1 MSITHNRTL
10 STTSIQGLRYDL
22 PPMRLWQKAK
32 KLGIWNPSDIDFTQ
46 DKLDWQGLQA
56 NEQEYLL
63 RLCSQFL
70 AGEESVT
77 LDLLPLIMTVAEEG
91 RIEEEIYLTSFLWEE
106 AKHVEGFRR
115 FFDEVAEEH
124 GDLTRFGN
132 AAYNKIFYEELPNA
146 MNRLRTDTSVE
157 AQVRASTTYNMV
169 IEGVMAETGYY
180 AFHKVLTS
188 NNLMPGM
195 QQFVA
200 NLKRDESR
208 HIAFAVYFL
217 SRLVAEHGDTAWN
230 ALETRMNELL
240 PLVIESNN
248 LDTQSYIDTHPEG
261 IIPFDL
267 DVNEFNAYATTQFQK
282 RFERIQRSRN
292 QSIEEINTIANSLDD
307 VLA

>member
-1 MSITHNRTL
+1 MSSANNRTL
-10 STTSIQGLRYDL
+10 STTSVRGLRHDL
-22 PPMRLWQKAK
+22 LPMRLWQKAK

-56 NEQEYLL
+56 NEQEYLV

-115 FFDEVAEEH
+115 FLDEVALEH

-157 AQVRASTTYNMV
+157 AQVRASTTYNMI

-180 AFHKVLTS
+180 AFSQVLTR

-195 QQFVA
+195 QQFIA

-208 HIAFAVYFL
+208 HIAFAIYFL

-230 ALETRMNELL
+230 ALEARMHELL

-248 LDTQSYIDTHPEG
+248 LDTQTYLDTHTDG
-261 IIPFDL
+261 IPFNL
-267 DVNEFNAYATTQFQK
+267 DVNEFNEYSTKQFQK
-282 RFERIQRSRN
+282 RFERIQKARN
-292 QSIEEINTIANSLDD
+292 QSLEEINSIANSLDE

>member
-1 MSITHNRTL
+1 MSITTNRTL
-10 STTSIQGLRYDL
+10 STTSVRGLRYDL

-46 DKLDWQGLQA
+46 DKLDWQGLKA
-56 NEQEYLL
+56 NEQDYLL

-115 FFDEVAEEH
+115 FLDEVAQEH

-132 AAYNKIFYEELPNA
+132 AAYDKIFYEELPNA
-146 MNRLRTDTSVE
+146 MNRLRTDTSIE
-157 AQVRASTTYNMV
+157 AQIRASTTYNMI

-180 AFHKVLTS
+180 SFHKVLTR

-200 NLKRDESR
+200 NLTRDESR
-208 HIAFAVYFL
+208 HIAFAIYFL
-217 SRLVAEHGDTAWN
+217 SRLVAEHGDVAWT
-230 ALETRMNELL
+230 ALETRMHELL
-240 PLVIESNN
+240 PLVIETNN
-248 LDTQSYIDTHPEG
+248 LFNEAYANG
-261 IIPFDL
+261 IPFDL
-267 DVNEFNAYATTQFQK
+267 DVNEFNEYSTTQFQK
-282 RFERIQRSRN
+282 RFERIQKSRN
-292 QSIEEINTIANSLDD
+292 QSLEEINTIANNLDD

>member
-1 MSITHNRTL
+1 MSPSSNRTL
-10 STTSIQGLRYDL
+10 STTSVRGLRHDL

-46 DKLDWQGLQA
+46 DKQDWQGLKA
-56 NEQEYLL
+56 NEQDYVL

-77 LDLLPLIMTVAEEG
+77 LDLLPLIMAVAEEG

-115 FFDEVAEEH
+115 FLDEVAQEY

-132 AAYNKIFYEELPNA
+132 AAYNKIMYEELPNA
-146 MNRLRTDTSVE
+146 MHRLRTDTSVE
-157 AQVRASTTYNMV
+157 AQIRASTTYNMV

-180 AFHKVLTS
+180 AFHKVLTR

-208 HIAFAVYFL
+208 HIAFAIYFL
-217 SRLVAEHGDTAWN
+217 SRLVAEHGDQAWN
-230 ALETRMNELL
+230 ALEARMNELL

-248 LDTQSYIDTHPEG
+248 LDRQVYGDDVS
-261 IIPFDL
+261 FDL
-267 DVNEFNAYATTQFQK
+267 DVNEFNDYATTQFQK
-282 RFERIQRSRN
+282 RIERIQKART
-292 QSIEEINTIANSLDD
+292 QSLEEINSIANSLDE

>member
-1 MSITHNRTL
+1 MSITNNRML
-10 STTSIQGLRYDL
+10 STTSVRGLRYDL

-46 DKLDWQGLQA
+46 DKLDWQGLKA
-56 NEQEYLL
+56 YEQDYLL

-115 FFDEVAEEH
+115 FLDEVAQEH

-132 AAYNKIFYEELPNA
+132 VAYDKIFYEELPNA
-146 MNRLRTDTSVE
+146 MNRLRTDTSIE
-157 AQVRASTTYNMV
+157 AQIRASTTYNMI

-180 AFHKVLTS
+180 AFYKVLTR

-200 NLKRDESR
+200 YLKRDESR
-208 HIAFAVYFL
+208 HIAFAIYFL
-217 SRLVAEHGDTAWN
+217 SRLVAEHGDIAWN
-230 ALETRMNELL
+230 ALEARMHELL

-248 LDTQSYIDTHPEG
+248 LDTLVYTNG
-261 IIPFDL
+261 NGIPFDL
-267 DVNEFNAYATTQFQK
+267 DGNEFNEYSTSQFQK
-282 RFERIQRSRN
+282 RIERIQKARN
-292 QSIEEINTIANSLDD
+292 QSLEEINTIANNLDD

>member
-1 MSITHNRTL
+1 MTTANNRTL
-10 STTSIQGLRYDL
+10 STTSVRGLRHDL
-22 PPMRLWQKAK
+22 PPMRLWHKAK
-32 KLGIWNPSDIDFTQ
+32 RLGIWNPSDIDLTQ
-46 DKLDWQGLQA
+46 DKRDWQALKA
-56 NEQEYLL
+56 HEQDYLL

-115 FFDEVAEEH
+115 FLDEVAQEH

-132 AAYNKIFYEELPNA
+132 AAYNKIFYEELPTA

-180 AFHKVLTS
+180 AFHRVLTS

-208 HIAFAVYFL
+208 HIAFAIYFL
-217 SRLVAEHGDTAWN
+217 SRLVAEHGDVAWN
-230 ALETRMNELL
+230 ALEARMHELL

-248 LDTQSYIDTHPEG
+248 LDTLVYENN
-261 IIPFDL
+261 IPFDL
-267 DVNEFNAYATTQFQK
+267 DVNEFNEYATTQFQK
-282 RFERIQRSRN
+282 RFERIQKART
-292 QSIEEINTIANSLDD
+292 QSLEEINTIANSLDE

>member
-1 MSITHNRTL
+1 MSIATNRTL
-10 STTSIQGLRYDL
+10 STTSVRGLRHDL

-46 DKLDWQGLQA
+46 DKLDWQGLKA
-56 NEQEYLL
+56 NEQDYLL

-91 RIEEEIYLTSFLWEE
+91 RIEEEMYLTSFLWEE

-115 FFDEVAEEH
+115 FFDEVAMEH

-132 AAYNKIFYEELPNA
+132 AAYDKIFYEELPNA

-157 AQVRASTTYNMV
+157 AQIRASTTYNMI

-180 AFHKVLTS
+180 SFHKVLTR

-208 HIAFAVYFL
+208 HIAFAIYFL
-217 SRLVAEHGDTAWN
+217 SRLVAEHGDVAWT
-230 ALETRMNELL
+230 ALEARMHELL
-240 PLVIESNN
+240 PLVIETNN
-248 LDTQSYIDTHPEG
+248 LFNEAYANG
-261 IIPFDL
+261 IPFDL
-267 DVNEFNAYATTQFQK
+267 DVNEFNEYSTIQFQK
-282 RFERIQRSRN
+282 RFDRIQKSRN
-292 QSIEEINTIANSLDD
+292 QSLEEINSIANNLDEA
-307 VLA
+307 LA